1 VVPIIINVKIIKKY
15 RYLLTALFIT
25 VVTVYAVFWHLA
37 KDEVYYL
44 CSNFKVGV
52 NQISVIRQLET
63 ANLSNYLK
71 YKEEFGLKIIFSSK
85 LHLSFYQCV
94 IDIDKNKAVIR
105 ATFS

>member
-1 VVPIIINVKIIKKY
+1 MNVRIISKY
-15 RYLLTALFIT
+15 RYFFTVLLMT
-25 VVTVYAVFWHLA
+25 VITVYAVFWHIA
-37 KDEVYYL
+37 KDEIYYL

-52 NQISVIRQLET
+52 NQASVIKQLET
-63 ANLSNYLK
+63 ANLSNHLK
-71 YKEEFGLKIIFSSK
+71 YKEDFGLKIIFSSK